1 MTPETPRDCEGR
13 ASWQSS
19 VRAALAVVP
28 TQPATR
34 AGATPMRR
42 MRPRCSAWALA
53 LLLLGVLGCG
63 RTTDESGVRADQR
76 DNGLGTVVDNTAPLW
91 SRTQGWRIDSSTY
104 TVVGA
109 ATDGAPPDLARVT
122 SISASRTGAIAV
134 ADSRSG
140 NVLLAER
147 LDAGARLI
155 GRRGSGPGEFETVFR
170 TFFCQEDSLVV
181 WDLRRRIS
189 VFDRTGRYVR
199 QIPWSGTMLRSGAT
213 VHGVSPD
220 CGAALVSHNTEF
232 QGPAVNGRDT
242 MRLVWYSLR
251 DTTSQP
257 VTELANWDRTLV
269 EYGWTRRAVR
279 PWTVGSLVQV
289 IGTAAVVGQGDETQ
303 YQLLAR
309 DGSVERTV
317 RWRATPRPVDR
328 SERARYTSMRLREVQ
343 KGQESE
349 EDFPPLDAFTLPS
362 HMPYTAEMLVDTE
375 QNVWLRRYETAQAI
389 PSYEILAEEPSTWT
403 VFDSTGR
410 HLGEVIGPSGFRI
423 MAISADAVFG
433 EAERDDGG
441 VEARAYPLVKGAA
454 HGAR

>member
-1 MTPETPRDCEGR
+1 MTHESPRDCQWR
-13 ASWQSS
+13 ASGQPSI
-19 VRAALAVVP
+19 RAALAMVP
-28 TQPATR
+28 TQPAFR
-34 AGATPMRR
+34 ASATPMRR
-42 MRPRCSAWALA
+42 LGPRCSAWALA
-53 LLLLGVLGCG
+53 LLLLGGAGCA
-63 RTTDESGVRADQR
+63 RTTDESGVRDDQR
-76 DNGLGTVVDNTAPLW
+76 DGVLGTMVDNTAPLW

-109 ATDGAPPDLARVT
+109 GTDGAPPDLARVT

-155 GRRGSGPGEFETVFR
+155 GRRGSGPGEFESVHSA
-170 TFFCQEDSLVV
+170 FFCQEDSLVV

-199 QIPWSGTMLRSGAT
+199 QIPWAGTMLRSDAT
-213 VHGVSPD
+213 VHGVSSD

-257 VTELANWDRTLV
+257 VTELAHWDRALV

-289 IGTAAVVGQGDETQ
+289 IGPAAVVGQGDETQ
-303 YQLLAR
+303 YQILAR

-343 KGQESE
+343 KGQDSE
-349 EDFPPLDAFTLPS
+349 EDFPPLEAFALPS
-362 HMPYTAEMLVDTE
+362 HMPYTAELLVDTE

-403 VFDSTGR
+403 VFDSAGR